1 MLPSTEGEE
10 VSNPSKAKGT
20 RFETAVCDYLRW
32 ALDDERIQRLTLHGN
47 RDIGDIGNVYFHGQP
62 VVLECKATRTPNW
75 RKHWTECEIEMGNRD
90 TELGW
95 VIRKQPGLGIDNRNK
110 VGAHLA
116 YTRKQTYFQMTDML
130 KNAELANQFD
140 NTSTRIPRNPLL
152 IGLTL
157 QQLATLLNNGLEL
170 GPDKDTI

>member
-1 MLPSTEGEE
+1 M
-10 VSNPSKAKGT
+10 SNPSKQKGT

-47 RDIGDIGNVYFHGQP
+47 RDIGDIGNVYFHAQP

-75 RKHWTECEIEMGNRD
+75 RKHWAECEIEMGNRD

>member
-1 MLPSTEGEE
+1 M
-10 VSNPSKAKGT
+10 SNPSKAKGT

-75 RKHWTECEIEMGNRD
+75 RKHWAECEIEMGNRD

-95 VIRKQPGLGIDNRNK
+95 VIRKQPGLGIDTHDK

-130 KNAELANQFD
+130 NNPQLANQFD
-140 NTSTRIPRNPLL
+140 MWSQPISRNPLL

-170 GPDKDTI
+170 GPDKDMT